1 MINIECDVEAHF
13 EGSMVFV
20 QDRRGSLRPPRYTGH
35 IREVVL
41 VFQIMAQK
49 MPQM

>member
-20 QDRRGSLRPPRYTGH
+20 QDRRGSLRPPSAMSGLTHALLQAIVTGGNSS
-35 IREVVL
+35 
-41 VFQIMAQK
+41 
-49 MPQM
+49 